1 MDKKILRKDILEKLK
16 TINSKERLSFEKAIY
31 NKLFENE
38 NFKKAKCIALTI
50 PFGTEINTYPIIEKL
65 LNEGKTVCSPICE
78 KESRNMIFY
87 KINSLDELVEGYY
100 GIKTPPEKKENIL
113 LGIGEKFK
121 YIQEFNDVFYF
132 DDNLE
137 DIIKNFKIHKYKK
150 QFFNLILK
158 AFLETDKIKE
168 NTKNK
173 LKLYFNLE

>member
-1 MDKKILRKDILEKLK
+1 MLKLIEI
-16 TINSKERLSFEKAIY
+16 INSEQLVNDENIVFSSKYKGRKYIILDFLS
-31 NKLFENE
+31 
-38 NFKKAKCIALTI
+38 
-50 PFGTEINTYPIIEKL
+50 
-65 LNEGKTVCSPICE
+65 
-78 KESRNMIFY
+78 
-87 KINSLDELVEGYY
+87 
-100 GIKTPPEKKENIL
+100 KTPKKKENIL

-121 YIQEFNDVFYF
+121 YIQEINEVFYF